1 MSQDD
6 RRDSPRQGYGSTPHA
21 HERLDMQNERLS
33 RLEKWQERTMGAM
46 TMLAFLVGTSSVL
59 ALGID
64 YLLL

>member
-1 MSQDD
+1 MSQDE
-6 RRDSPRQGYGSTPHA
+6 RRDTGYGSTPHA
-21 HERLDMQNERLS
+21 HERLDMHDERLS

>member
-1 MSQDD
+1 MHD
-6 RRDSPRQGYGSTPHA
+6 
-21 HERLDMQNERLS
+21 ERLS